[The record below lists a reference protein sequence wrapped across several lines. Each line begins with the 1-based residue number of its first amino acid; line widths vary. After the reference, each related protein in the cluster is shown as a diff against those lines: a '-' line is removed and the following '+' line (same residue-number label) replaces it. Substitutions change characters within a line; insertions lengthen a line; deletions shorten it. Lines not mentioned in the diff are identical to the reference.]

1 MEPGRGHRCFFSI
14 SFPRITILR
23 DGLISRSLEI
33 ANSFPRY
40 SNSRERNSYLDSR
53 RNKILFSE
61 NEIRG
66 SIKIVIRGNE
76 IEKKTTMSSP
86 GSVENS

>member
-1 MEPGRGHRCFFSI
+1 MKTIYGARERTSLFFSI

-76 IEKKTTMSSP
+76 IEKKQRCP
-86 GSVENS
+86 LRAP